1 MIDIHIYAHEE
12 GEKRTK
18 SSNGNNPYL
27 QMIKAKLTPPTY
39 MSLKLLE
46 ERGGWGRSVSFTNTQ
61 IISEENEV
69 LIFEELT

>member
-46 ERGGWGRSVSFTNTQ
+46 ERGGWGKSMSFTNTHKLLQ
-61 IISEENEV
+61 KKMKSSS
-69 LIFEELT
+69 LRS